1 MVEVYGRHDM
11 LEEYVE
17 VYDGRCMKI
26 YLTKNILVS
35 GVI

>member
-1 MVEVYGRHDM
+1 MRERNM
-11 LEEYVE
+11 VE